1 MQMIGTKKPNK
12 MYKFKIK
19 KKKKK
24 HVRVVSNLIPY
35 A

>member
-1 MQMIGTKKPNK
+1 MIGTKKPNK
-12 MYKFKIK
+12 MYKFEI